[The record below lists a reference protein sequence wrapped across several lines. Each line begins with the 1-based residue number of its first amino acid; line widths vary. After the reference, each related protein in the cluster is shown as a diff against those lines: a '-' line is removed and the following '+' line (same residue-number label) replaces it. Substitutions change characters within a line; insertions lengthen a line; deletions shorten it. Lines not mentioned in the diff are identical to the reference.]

1 MADPLAGA
9 LVFLAIAAAALLL
22 VARAAGFYLF
32 VNEPA
37 RGLDGRGAHLL
48 VVEGWLDEGALDAAA
63 VAFRQGG
70 YERIV
75 TSGGPIDSWREG
87 KTATDFAERAAS
99 YLRRHG
105 LADVPIAAATAPASA
120 QDRTFLSA
128 VVVRDWI
135 RRERLMPDAI
145 DVYSEGVHAR
155 RSRTVYRLAF
165 GPSVEVGVL
174 AATPRTYDLEHWWRT
189 SQGAKTVLDET
200 LSLIW
205 TTCCF
210 WPPTPGSHEERWG
223 RPPASP

>member
-1 MADPLAGA
+1 MPALFRRRTVWLPTLPGA
-9 LVFLAIAAAALLL
+9 LLVLAIAAAACVLAVRT
-22 VARAAGFYLF
+22 VAFHLF

-37 RGLDGRGAHLL
+37 HGRDGHPARLL
-48 VVEGWLDEGALDAAA
+48 VVEGWLDQDALDDAA

-87 KTATDFAERAAS
+87 QTATDFAERAAGD
-99 YLRRHG
+99 LRRHG

-128 VVVRDWI
+128 VVVRDRI
-135 RRERLMPDAI
+135 RREGLTPDAI

-174 AATPRTYDLEHWWRT
+174 AATPRHYDLST
-189 SQGAKTVLDET
+189 G
-200 LSLIW
+200 
-205 TTCCF
+205 
-210 WPPTPGSHEERWG
+210 GG
-223 RPPASP
+223 PARAPRRCSTRR